1 MPYVNAPY
9 TGIKIFRCS
18 LRDNLTIFAFHK
30 IAEKNGSWGFFVKWL
45 FLGYNKENSLPWQK
59 ILSAEIKYTQRQ
71 DKNMLTS
78 EDNAVAFVSIGA
90 SGM

>member
-1 MPYVNAPY
+1 MAVF
-9 TGIKIFRCS
+9 GVFL
-18 LRDNLTIFAFHK
+18 LRDY
-30 IAEKNGSWGFFVKWL
+30 L

-78 EDNAVAFVSIGA
+78 EDVAVAFVSIGA

>member
-1 MPYVNAPY
+1 MSYVNAPY

-30 IAEKNGSWGFFVKWL
+30 IAVFVFFLLRDYL

-59 ILSAEIKYTQRQ
+59 IISAEIKYTQRQ

-78 EDNAVAFVSIGA
+78 EDVAVAFVSIGA